1 MKQLAINGG
10 TPVTTKP
17 YPTWPIWGEKEEQ
30 NLLRVLEA
38 GEWGTIG
45 TESQAFGRRFADY
58 IGVTRAIP
66 VNNGTQALELMMR
79 GAGIG
84 RGDEVI
90 VPAYS
95 FASSVSAVAYIGAMP
110 VFADADPDTYNLN
123 AESVRACI
131 TERTKAILAVHFAG
145 RPCDMDALRAV
156 ADEYHLLLLEDCA
169 HAHGS
174 SWKGV
179 KCGALGHA
187 SAFSFQTGRV
197 LTSGEGGMIL
207 TNSDE
212 QYVGSWRYHHS
223 GRAPS
228 GVNRESLGG
237 QVLMGGNGR
246 MAEWQA
252 AILDAQM
259 DRLDD
264 QCSLR
269 SSNQQKVTE
278 RIRHLPGIIVP
289 KADERITSLSGF
301 LYAFRF
307 VNGRDGFAEA
317 LTAEGIPCCKGD
329 TPLHRMGMLNE
340 PAFEKMTGRRFQN
353 SAVLPNAEQL
363 IQEVVWIPG
372 EVFLADD
379 EGIECIAAAIEK
391 VAMAMTYPKAE

>member
-45 TESQAFGRRFADY
+45 TESKAFGRRFADY
-58 IGVTRAIP
+58 IGTTRAIP

-90 VPAYS
+90 VPAYT
-95 FASSVSAVAYIGAMP
+95 FVATVSAVAYIGAVP
-110 VFADADPDTYNLN
+110 VFADVDLDTYNIS

-156 ADEYHLLLLEDCA
+156 ADEHHLLLLEDCA

-187 SAFSFQTGRV
+187 SAFSFQASKV

-207 TNSDE
+207 TSSDE

-264 QCSLR
+264 QCALR
-269 SSNQQKVTE
+269 SANQQKVTE
-278 RIRHLPGIIVP
+278 RIRQLPGIVLP
-289 KADERITSLSGF
+289 PDDERITSHSGF
-301 LYAFRF
+301 LYAFRYAG
-307 VNGRDGFAEA
+307 GRDQFVEA
-317 LTAEGIPCCKGD
+317 LKAEGIPCRKGYA
-329 TPLHRMGMLNE
+329 PLHRMGMLNE

-353 SAVLPNAEQL
+353 QSVLTNTEQL
-363 IQEVVWIPG
+363 VQEVIWIPG

-379 EGIECIAAAIEK
+379 EGIECVAAAIQK
-391 VAMAMTYPKAE
+391 VAIAFAKE